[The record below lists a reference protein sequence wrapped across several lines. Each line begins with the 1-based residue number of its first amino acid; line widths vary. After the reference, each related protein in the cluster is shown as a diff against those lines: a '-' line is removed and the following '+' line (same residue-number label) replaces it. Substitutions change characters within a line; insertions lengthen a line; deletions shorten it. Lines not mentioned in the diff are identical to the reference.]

1 MYEKELESGLSA
13 VKKSM
18 KIISLIQ
25 DELTGKDSFSKLDRS
40 PVTIADFVSQAIVCT
55 VLKKGE
61 NSIDIVAEEDSSQLR
76 GNEDLVN
83 KIFYFLK
90 KSGLN
95 EIINSKD
102 MLYRGID
109 FGNGEVSNKFY
120 TLDPIDGTRGFLR
133 GDQYAVA
140 LALIE
145 GFEVKLGI
153 LGCPNLSRENGGTIY
168 FAIRGNGAY
177 KLISNEK
184 TEIKVSDI
192 KNFSDMRFVQSF
204 EKSHS
209 DSDLQYIIA
218 KELGIKAEPVKVD
231 SQVKYGL
238 LAEGKAEIYLRIPNP
253 RTPNY
258 REKIWDHA
266 AGSVIVEEAGGIVSD
281 ILGSKLDFSKGSEL
295 DNNKGIL
302 SSIPFAYDEVL
313 KVIKSH
319 INETDK

>member
-1 MYEKELESGLSA
+1 MYEKELELGLSA

-25 DELTGKDSFSKLDRS
+25 DELTGKDSLSKLDKS
-40 PVTIADFVSQAIVCT
+40 PVTIADFVSQAIICT
-55 VLKKGE
+55 VLKDGV
-61 NSIDIVAEEDSSQLR
+61 NSVDIVAEEDSTQLR
-76 GNEDLVN
+76 ENEELTD

-90 KSGLN
+90 KTGLN
-95 EIINSKD
+95 EIINTKD
-102 MLYRGID
+102 MLFKGID
-109 FGNGEVSNKFY
+109 FGNGKVSDKFF
-120 TLDPIDGTRGFLR
+120 TLDPIDGTKGFLR

-140 LALIE
+140 LAFVQD
-145 GFEVKLGI
+145 FEVKLGI
-153 LGCPNLSRENGGTIY
+153 LGCPNLNRDKGGTIY
-168 FAIRGNGAY
+168 FAIRGSGAF
-177 KLISNEK
+177 KLINNEK
-184 TEIKVSDI
+184 IKINVSDT

-238 LAEGKAEIYLRIPNP
+238 LAEGEAEIYLRIPNP
-253 RTPNY
+253 KTPNY

-266 AGSVIVEEAGGIVSD
+266 AGSIIVEEAGGVVSD
-281 ILGSKLDFSKGSEL
+281 ILGSKLDFSKGSKLEK
-295 DNNKGIL
+295 NKGIL
-302 SSIPFAYDEVL
+302 SSTPYIYDEVL

-319 INETDK
+319 I

>member
-1 MYEKELESGLSA
+1 MYERELELGLSA

-25 DELTGKDSFSKLDRS
+25 DELTGKDSLSKIDKS
-40 PVTIADFVSQAIVCT
+40 PVTIADFVSQSIICT
-55 VLKKGE
+55 VLKEGE
-61 NSIDIVAEEDSSQLR
+61 DSVDIVAEEDSTQLR
-76 GNEDLVN
+76 NNEDLTD

-90 KSGLN
+90 KTGLN

-102 MLYRGID
+102 MLYKGID
-109 FGNGEVSNKFY
+109 FGNGEVSNKFF
-120 TLDPIDGTRGFLR
+120 TLDPIDGTKGFLR
-133 GDQYAVA
+133 GDQYAIA
-140 LALIE
+140 LALVE
-145 GFEVKLGI
+145 DFEVKLGI
-153 LGCPNLSRENGGTIY
+153 LGCPNLNRENGGTIY
-168 FAIRGNGAY
+168 FAIRGKGAF
-177 KLISNEK
+177 KLINDK
-184 TEIKVSDI
+184 KIEIGVSDT
-192 KNFSDMRFVQSF
+192 KSFSDMRFVQSF

-253 RTPNY
+253 KTPNY

-266 AGSVIVEEAGGIVSD
+266 AGSVIVEEAGGVVSD
-281 ILGSKLDFSKGSEL
+281 ILGNKLDFSKGSKL

-319 INETDK
+319 I